1 MHIFCT
7 ILYIVRVLSFFLYF
21 YIKILLGVYF
31 VSKFSSLTFKIPI
44 TISFMSILML
54 GFLLTASIFFSSK
67 GVRQST
73 NMGFQNTVNAYASL
87 FDSILNSQIMVSM
100 SYSSSANIRN
110 FLIYRNDDYEQA
122 ALIDLDLFIKRND
135 YVESIYVIDK
145 IGTILLD
152 KDNELT
158 GQSMEKLR
166 PGMWNR
172 LNAGNLYSVGNN
184 MRKSAKTGE
193 YTISIGTQILDFE
206 ENVIGY
212 LVLIVKSSTIHDTY
226 FNDITLGKTGRIVAV
241 NDELKI
247 VMDTDFGSV
256 GQDAPAEYGS
266 IFSQGYQNGNLQYIR
281 DNHNRTGYYEKM
293 KVHPWIVAYAMNEEE
308 IYEVNKS
315 IIISSIIIGIISM
328 LLMTFVVFLFTKSIT
343 KPLNLI
349 VEEAKEIEE
358 GRLIMHGRK
367 LNRKDEIGKLSVSF
381 HNMKYK
387 LIEVIETTLHNA
399 DKMSEAANNISEE
412 NKDLAFKAENIA
424 ANLEETASSM
434 EEISSAITSSAN
446 NSVKGNDMM
455 KLCRESIED
464 AALII
469 TDTVQSMAEVNA
481 DSEKIKN
488 IIKVIEDIAFQ
499 TNILALNAAV
509 EAARA
514 GDQGKGFAV
523 VASEVR
529 SLAQSSQDSS
539 KDITELINQVY
550 EKINRA
556 NKKVESQEQIFIG
569 IKERIEETS
578 NIIRDIS
585 SAALEQQSGVSQ
597 VNKAVMEMDTI
608 TQENAALVEE
618 ATTSS
623 MELYNDAK
631 ELQSLMSFF
640 RIEK

>member
-7 ILYIVRVLSFFLYF
+7 ILYIVRVLSFYLYF

-293 KVHPWIVAYAMNEEE
+293 KVHPWIVDYAMNEEE